1 MNPRLNGR
9 NLMTIE
15 FWASRRKIFSNS
27 ALGREIQH
35 LSIRRGAK
43 ICKLRPMPT
52 VCFMNKKYKTP
63 FNIRWVLLN
72 HRQQLLKRDRKIV
85 KSQKKNTMKKKLK
98 KSAIY
103 SMKIKIQLRY
113 RNNSSRRMMAIRNN
127 VLS

>member
-27 ALGREIQH
+27 ALGQVTQH
-35 LSIRRGAK
+35 LNIRRGAK

-63 FNIRWVLLN
+63 LNIRWVRLN
-72 HRQQLLKRDRKIV
+72 HRQQQKKVRKVV
-85 KSQKKNTMKKKLK
+85 KSQKINTMKKKSK
-98 KSAIY
+98 KFAIY

-113 RNNSSRRMMAIRNN
+113 RKNSSRRMMAIRKN